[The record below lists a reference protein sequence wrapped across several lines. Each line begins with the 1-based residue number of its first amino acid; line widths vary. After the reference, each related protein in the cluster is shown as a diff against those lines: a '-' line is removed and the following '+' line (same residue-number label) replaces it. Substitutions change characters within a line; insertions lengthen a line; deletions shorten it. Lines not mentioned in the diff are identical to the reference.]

1 MHHINMS
8 SVRSALLVAILGAA
22 GVLADPV
29 VTHAAAPPQDVVFNP
44 EVIVGSRD
52 HYEKI
57 KTQLQIANTIVM
69 DYLRDSTKAV
79 EEGHRL
85 GLANFEQWYRRFQ
98 SRKEDATAA
107 IMKVVMEHVLSH
119 GLELVFPEATPF
131 IEALK
136 VVAKK
141 GYDLAVQNLR
151 PQASGDV
158 DAFLAQLKVAE
169 ETYISKLLDTPE
181 EFRRTHADA
190 FEAAQWEIVNL
201 WIEGTGAPSNP
212 TMPAAAIEILTAV
225 GVPAPGSRTATAVGE
240 SVLVSHIAPIYKSTE
255 SIVQGAGPFSLDA
268 MAQVSALRQFDLNGN
283 KQRIC
288 RIERRSFSSFYW
300 SVPRGECDLDR

>member
-1 MHHINMS
+1 MRHINTS
-8 SVRSALLVAILGAA
+8 SARSALLIAILGAA

-29 VTHAAAPPQDVVFNP
+29 VTHAAPPQDLVFKP
-44 EVIVGSRD
+44 ETIVGDRN

-79 EEGHRL
+79 EQGHRL
-85 GLANFEQWYRRFQ
+85 ALANFEVWYRHFQ
-98 SRKEDATAA
+98 SRKEDATRE
-107 IMKVVMEHVLSH
+107 IMEVVMKNVLTR
-119 GLELVFPEATPF
+119 GLEIVFPEGTPF

-136 VVAKK
+136 FVAEK
-141 GYDLAVQNLR
+141 GYEVAVQNLA
-151 PQASGDV
+151 PQAAGDV
-158 DAFLAQLKVAE
+158 DGFLAQLKVVE

-181 EFRRTHADA
+181 QFRQTHADA

-212 TMPAAAIEILTAV
+212 TMPASAIEILTAV
-225 GVPAPGSRTATAVGE
+225 GVPAPGSQTATAVGE
-240 SVLVSHIAPIYKSTE
+240 SVLVSHIAPIYKNTP

-268 MAQVSALRQFDLNGN
+268 MAQVAALRQFDLNGN

-288 RIERRSFSSFYW
+288 RIERRSFSSFFW